1 MTPLT
6 LSLTCLVL
14 VGVSGNFIS
23 FVREN
28 KILSFIST
36 FPSIYILVYGIY
48 LTFGPVDIYEDG
60 TKNFF
65 LKNPSEKELP
75 IVFVLLKFY
84 QYILIMVGSIFSY
97 LFIRYLTKKKYKYTI
112 LKKPQYFHHQLLE
125 QLQ

>member
-6 LSLTCLVL
+6 LSLACLVL

-28 KILSFIST
+28 KILSFISLL
-36 FPSIYILVYGIY
+36 PSLYILVYGIY

-65 LKNPSEKELP
+65 LKNPE
-75 IVFVLLKFY
+75 
-84 QYILIMVGSIFSY
+84 
-97 LFIRYLTKKKYKYTI
+97 
-112 LKKPQYFHHQLLE
+112 
-125 QLQ
+125 

>member
-6 LSLTCLVL
+6 LSLVCLVL

-28 KILSFIST
+28 KILSFISIL
-36 FPSIYILVYGIY
+36 PSIYILAYGIY

-65 LKNPSEKELP
+65 LKNPEEKELP
-75 IVFVLLKFY
+75 IVFILLKFY
-84 QYILIMVGSIFSY
+84 QYILIVIGSIFSY
-97 LFIRYLTKKKYKYTI
+97 VFTKYLIKKKV
-112 LKKPQYFHHQLLE
+112 
-125 QLQ
+125 

>member
-28 KILSFIST
+28 KILSFISLL
-36 FPSIYILVYGIY
+36 PSLYILVYGIY
-48 LTFGPVDIYEDG
+48 LIFGPVDIYEDG

-65 LKNPSEKELP
+65 LKNPTEKELP
-75 IVFVLLKFY
+75 IVFILLKFY
-84 QYILIMVGSIFSY
+84 QYILIIVGIVFSY
-97 LFIRYLTKKKYKYTI
+97 LFIKYLIKKKN
-112 LKKPQYFHHQLLE
+112 
-125 QLQ
+125 

>member
-6 LSLTCLVL
+6 LSLACLVL

-28 KILSFIST
+28 KILSFISIL
-36 FPSIYILVYGIY
+36 PSIYILAYGIY

-65 LKNPSEKELP
+65 LQNPIEKELP
-75 IVFVLLKFY
+75 HCPAPVSVVIFLVPSSLLK
-84 QYILIMVGSIFSY
+84 
-97 LFIRYLTKKKYKYTI
+97 KA
-112 LKKPQYFHHQLLE
+112 
-125 QLQ
+125 

>member
-6 LSLTCLVL
+6 LSLACLVL

-28 KILSFIST
+28 KILSFISIL
-36 FPSIYILVYGIY
+36 PSIYVLAYGIY

-65 LKNPSEKELP
+65 LKNPEEKELP
-75 IVFVLLKFY
+75 IVFILLKFY
-84 QYILIMVGSIFSY
+84 QYLLIIIGSIFSY
-97 LFIRYLTKKKYKYTI
+97 LFMKYLIKKK
-112 LKKPQYFHHQLLE
+112 L
-125 QLQ
+125 